1 MSKIIIHYDDPCE
14 ASGVIFH
21 NARITA
27 FDGVNLGE
35 TIDLLV
41 EADVLDRDDIIT
53 MRGNEIYE
61 KFADLLELE
70 EAYYDKVYED
80 IDPDYAYEEIEVE
93 GENDP
98 IFDNEDEGEV
108 EYDPIFDGEEEAE

>member
-61 KFADLLELE
+61 KFADLLALE
-70 EAYYDKVYED
+70 EAYYEKVYED
-80 IDPDYAYEEIEVE
+80 IDPDYAYEEIEE
-93 GENDP
+93 
-98 IFDNEDEGEV
+98 
-108 EYDPIFDGEEEAE
+108 EYDYELDKVGEEEAE

>member
-61 KFADLLELE
+61 KLADLLEIE
-70 EAYYDKVYED
+70 EAYYQGLILD
-80 IDPDYAYEEIEVE
+80 EEIEE
-93 GENDP
+93 
-98 IFDNEDEGEV
+98 
-108 EYDPIFDGEEEAE
+108 EYDYELDKVGEEEAE